1 MKIVSNVNNKDSRKM
16 CEIEARGQFTKFI
29 FHAAYKDRN
38 NIPVTQPACNEP
50 HETVLI
56 FKSFNL
62 SINVG

>member
-1 MKIVSNVNNKDSRKM
+1 M